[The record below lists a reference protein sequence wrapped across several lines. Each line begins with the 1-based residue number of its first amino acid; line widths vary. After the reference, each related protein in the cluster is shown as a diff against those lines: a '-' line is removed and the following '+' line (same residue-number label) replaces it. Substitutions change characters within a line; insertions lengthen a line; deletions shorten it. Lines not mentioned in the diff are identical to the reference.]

1 MQPRR
6 RFRFIRE
13 IATGGFGKVYL
24 AEMVSSENFS
34 TAVAIKLLHGR
45 WLSNDEIVMRARDE
59 ARLLGKLRHKNIV
72 RVEDLTSIHGQCAI
86 VMEYLDG
93 VDARTLSQWLRDHDR
108 PFPREAAFEL
118 GAGVAAALHAAY
130 ASRPL
135 QGGEPLRV
143 IHRDIKPSNVML
155 TAEGEVKVLDFGTA
169 RATFAEREAH
179 TQALAFGSTA
189 YMSPERHLG
198 DEDTAAADVF
208 SLGVM
213 LWEVLAL
220 EGFGRIQVRRERFE
234 EVLEERMASLD
245 FAGLGAAFAA
255 DARAVLRSLLA
266 WDPTERPTAEA
277 ARDQLE
283 RLAETARDGSLKRLA
298 RDVVRTIQA
307 ASPPPVDPHD
317 PLSGST
323 VTEDLRFS
331 STTETRLVQARTFDG
346 SPPDAA
352 PVPPAEL
359 DDAPPIYL
367 PPPPGRVPTPPPTLA
382 RVGHDPTPPPLAG
395 RPPPPP
401 VITRVPEPPPSDPFE
416 EPAEPAPGGG
426 RRWLLLAA
434 ALAFL
439 ALAGAGV
446 VFLAGRSAPP
456 PPVAVTP
463 VPDPADPP
471 RSLPP
476 GADAPDWTPPAAGKG
491 TALLEGPSGASAVS
505 VVGPGGRLAEWNGSG
520 WMRLADLDA
529 GVYRTRVEADGGPA
543 ARADFVVEAGRVCAW
558 RYDVATAR
566 WSTGECR

>member
-1 MQPRR
+1 MQARR

-24 AEMVSSENFS
+24 AEMISSENFS
-34 TAVAIKLLHGR
+34 TAVAVKLLHGR

-93 VDARTLSQWLRDHDR
+93 VDTRTLCQWLRDHNR

-118 GAGVAAALHAAY
+118 GAGVAAALHAAF

-143 IHRDIKPSNVML
+143 IHRDIKPSNVMV

-169 RATFAEREAH
+169 RATFAEREAS

-234 EVLEERMASLD
+234 EVLDERVASLD
-245 FAGLGAAFAA
+245 FSGLGEGCAAE
-255 DARAVLRSLLA
+255 ARSILRSLLA
-266 WDPTERPTAEA
+266 WDPAERPSAET

-298 RDVVRTIQA
+298 REVVRTIQ
-307 ASPPPVDPHD
+307 STTPPPADPHD
-317 PLSGST
+317 PITGST

-331 STTETRLVQARTFDG
+331 SPTEARLLEARAFDG
-346 SPPDAA
+346 APPDDA
-352 PVPPAEL
+352 PIPPAEP

-367 PPPPGRVPTPPPTLA
+367 PPPPGQIPTPPPALTG
-382 RVGHDPTPPPLAG
+382 VGQAPPPPPVPG

-401 VITRVPEPPPSDPFE
+401 VVTPEPEAPPADPFD
-416 EPAEPAPGGG
+416 EPTEPRRGEG
-426 RRWLLLAA
+426 RRWLVLAGA
-434 ALAFL
+434 VAFL
-439 ALAGAGV
+439 ALSGV
-446 VFLAGRSAPP
+446 TVRYLAGRSTPP
-456 PPVAVTP
+456 SPVVVTP

-476 GADAPDWTPPAAGKG
+476 GADAPDWTPPASGKG

-529 GVYRTRVEADGGPA
+529 GVYRTRVEVAGGPA
-543 ARADFVVEAGRVCAW
+543 ARADFVVDAGRVCAW